1 MPLARKARAHRSSIV
16 RLTRPIRVST
26 CTACRRRW
34 ANGGRW
40 SRVIGPNAAA
50 SKDIVCS
57 LRWCW
62 PTGSKGQAQR
72 FSQPVRRHDGWQ
84 LAFTGSP
91 AMRLIMATRT
101 DRCRLRLGWETIA
114 ARRKGKATVMR
125 YFTTDTHFGHPLVTV
140 LRGFTTFDP
149 TRSRYE
155 EVLRAQ
161 GRRVAED
168 WAKETTFSAGST
180 FRQTADTDAHDKA
193 IVDHINTL
201 VGPDDELWILGDIGF
216 RTSLTHLKNCLRA
229 LNCKHLHGVIGNHDD
244 WWLEDRPA
252 LNLSKVW
259 SRTIRLRLRDSV
271 RSIFRITRIGRIW
284 HTVGPMMWRSS
295 AARRCRLTA
304 ANCCMDIHISFRQM
318 VHARRH

>member
-1 MPLARKARAHRSSIV
+1 MPPLRPVALNGVARAVTFGPGRFVLVLDRPRSPATGWDSGRRPVPVMLVCRLSSCARFPPAPSASSISMPLARKARAHRSSIV

-40 SRVIGPNAAA
+40 FRVIGPNAAA

-72 FSQPVRRHDGWQ
+72 LSQPVRRHDGQQ

-101 DRCRLRLGWETIA
+101 DRCRLRLGWEMIA

-125 YFTTDTHFGHPLVTV
+125 YFTTG
-140 LRGFTTFDP
+140 G
-149 TRSRYE
+149 
-155 EVLRAQ
+155 
-161 GRRVAED
+161 
-168 WAKETTFSAGST
+168 WK
-180 FRQTADTDAHDKA
+180 TAPH
-193 IVDHINTL
+193 
-201 VGPDDELWILGDIGF
+201 
-216 RTSLTHLKNCLRA
+216 LTC
-229 LNCKHLHGVIGNHDD
+229 
-244 WWLEDRPA
+244 
-252 LNLSKVW
+252 SKVW

-271 RSIFRITRIGRIW
+271 
-284 HTVGPMMWRSS
+284 
-295 AARRCRLTA
+295 
-304 ANCCMDIHISFRQM
+304 

>member
-1 MPLARKARAHRSSIV
+1 MISPFKEVPVQVEAAQQWRNGVGRAHSSRDGSAISSIPLPADAALMTGGLEWRGACRHLRPRQIRTGIGSTAEPGSRLDSGRRPVPVMSVCRLPSCACFPPAPSASSISMPLARKARAHRSSIV

-40 SRVIGPNAAA
+40 FKVIGPNAAA

-57 LRWCW
+57 PRWCW

-72 FSQPVRRHDGWQ
+72 LSQPVRRHDGWQ

-125 YFTTDTHFGHPLVTV
+125 YFTTG
-140 LRGFTTFDP
+140 G
-149 TRSRYE
+149 
-155 EVLRAQ
+155 
-161 GRRVAED
+161 
-168 WAKETTFSAGST
+168 WK
-180 FRQTADTDAHDKA
+180 TAPH
-193 IVDHINTL
+193 
-201 VGPDDELWILGDIGF
+201 
-216 RTSLTHLKNCLRA
+216 LTC
-229 LNCKHLHGVIGNHDD
+229 
-244 WWLEDRPA
+244 
-252 LNLSKVW
+252 SKVW

-271 RSIFRITRIGRIW
+271 
-284 HTVGPMMWRSS
+284 
-295 AARRCRLTA
+295 
-304 ANCCMDIHISFRQM
+304 

>member
-1 MPLARKARAHRSSIV
+1 MISPFKEVPVQVEAAQQWRNGVGRAHSSRDGSAISSIPLPADAALMTGGLEWRGACRHLRPRQIRTGIGSTAEPGSRLGLGASTSTRDVGMPFAVVCLFPPAPSASSISMPLARKARAHRSSIV

-40 SRVIGPNAAA
+40 FKVIGPNAAA

-72 FSQPVRRHDGWQ
+72 LSQPVRRHDGWQ

-125 YFTTDTHFGHPLVTV
+125 YFTTG
-140 LRGFTTFDP
+140 G
-149 TRSRYE
+149 
-155 EVLRAQ
+155 
-161 GRRVAED
+161 
-168 WAKETTFSAGST
+168 WK
-180 FRQTADTDAHDKA
+180 TAPH
-193 IVDHINTL
+193 
-201 VGPDDELWILGDIGF
+201 
-216 RTSLTHLKNCLRA
+216 LTC
-229 LNCKHLHGVIGNHDD
+229 
-244 WWLEDRPA
+244 
-252 LNLSKVW
+252 SKVW

-271 RSIFRITRIGRIW
+271 
-284 HTVGPMMWRSS
+284 
-295 AARRCRLTA
+295 
-304 ANCCMDIHISFRQM
+304 

>member
-1 MPLARKARAHRSSIV
+1 MISPFKEVPVQVEAAQQWRNGVGRAHSSRDGSAISSIPLPADAALMTGGLEWRGACRHLRPRQIRTGIGSTAEPGSRLDSGRRPVPVMSVCRLPSCACFPPAPSASSISMPLARKARAHRSSIV

-40 SRVIGPNAAA
+40 FKVIGPNAAA

-72 FSQPVRRHDGWQ
+72 LSQPVRRHDGWQ

-125 YFTTDTHFGHPLVTV
+125 YFTTG
-140 LRGFTTFDP
+140 G
-149 TRSRYE
+149 
-155 EVLRAQ
+155 
-161 GRRVAED
+161 
-168 WAKETTFSAGST
+168 WK
-180 FRQTADTDAHDKA
+180 TAPH
-193 IVDHINTL
+193 
-201 VGPDDELWILGDIGF
+201 
-216 RTSLTHLKNCLRA
+216 LTC
-229 LNCKHLHGVIGNHDD
+229 
-244 WWLEDRPA
+244 
-252 LNLSKVW
+252 SKVW

-271 RSIFRITRIGRIW
+271 
-284 HTVGPMMWRSS
+284 
-295 AARRCRLTA
+295 
-304 ANCCMDIHISFRQM
+304 